1 MCVRSRQTKVEPS
14 LSKLLRGNRNTI
26 YSSANA
32 VIFTLRYFLTT
43 RLSFKIPEEALQ
55 LFESMP
61 RLKINYVVI
70 EKTLTNKI
78 YMDFAKIFS
87 DCSRVIKE
95 KV

>member
-78 YMDFAKIFS
+78 YVDFAKIFS